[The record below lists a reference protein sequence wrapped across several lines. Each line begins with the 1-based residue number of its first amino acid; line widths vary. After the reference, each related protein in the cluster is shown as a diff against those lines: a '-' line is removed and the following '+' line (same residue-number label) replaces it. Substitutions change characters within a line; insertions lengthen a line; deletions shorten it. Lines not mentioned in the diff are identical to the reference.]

1 MKRLLTIS
9 VPLAIM
15 AFLVLA
21 QPTLAADN
29 DMPIS
34 VRAVLLKSQALIEK
48 KAYASAI
55 EILTAFYEKDNTL
68 PPEKRATKGY
78 SHYMI
83 PFTIGNCCVMMDD
96 SQAALPYY
104 ERALVGQGDFS
115 AGWLNLAK
123 CAYDLGR
130 FARAATAFLKG
141 YETANNPT
149 GQYLY
154 YAAASFMSAGQ
165 NPRALAVFD
174 QILSHHGDEMKTDW
188 KAALVQLYLALDRP
202 VDALP
207 LIEALTEETAGAERR
222 RWQEIR
228 LHHYLTLQ
236 MTAKAL
242 AYVKQLIREYPGESK
257 WWKGLANIHLSQDD
271 YRQALV
277 ALTIKGYLD
286 PLTNDEKSIAAEL
299 SLALGIPVTAVR
311 LYENIIESQ
320 STPDNYYKLS
330 RSYMQLHQ
338 PETALAWVEKGLN
351 AAKSPKLC
359 FLRARILFTLGR
371 YIPAADEFEQA
382 AHKKERPGE
391 AWLMAGYAAWQ
402 AHDTGRAKKAFTK
415 ALEYKNRK
423 QAALRALS
431 DLKSL

>member
-1 MKRLLTIS
+1 MTRLITTHFL
-9 VPLAIM
+9 LAIVV
-15 AFLVLA
+15 FLVIA
-21 QPTLAADN
+21 HIVPAADN

-34 VRAVLLKSQALIEK
+34 VRAVLLKSRALMEE
-48 KAYASAI
+48 KAYARAVAV
-55 EILTAFYEKDNTL
+55 LTDFYEKGTTL
-68 PPEKRATKGY
+68 PPEKRAKKGFT
-78 SHYMI
+78 HHMI
-83 PFTIGNCCVMMDD
+83 PFTIGNCHVMMGDPN
-96 SQAALPYY
+96 AALPYY
-104 ERALVGQGDFS
+104 ERALAEQGDFS

-130 FARAATAFLKG
+130 FTPAATAFLRG
-141 YETANNPT
+141 YETADNPT

-154 YAAASFMSAGQ
+154 YAAASFMAAGK
-165 NPRALAVFD
+165 NSRALTVFE
-174 QILSHHGDEMKTDW
+174 QILSHHGDEMKTSW

-207 LIEALTEETAGAERR
+207 LIEALSEETDGEERR

-228 LHHYLTLQ
+228 LHHYLSLQ
-236 MTAKAL
+236 MTAQAL
-242 AYVKQLIREYPGESK
+242 AYVKQLIREYPGEPK
-257 WWKGLANIHLSQDD
+257 WWKGLTNIHLSQDA

-286 PLTNDEKSIAAEL
+286 PLTDDEKSIAADL
-299 SLALGIPVTAVR
+299 SLAQGVPLTAAR
-311 LYENIIESQ
+311 LYENLLESE

-330 RSYMQLHQ
+330 RSYMRLHQ
-338 PETALAWVEKGLN
+338 PETALAWVEKGLC
-351 AAKSPKLC
+351 AEKSPKLS
-359 FLRARILFTLGR
+359 FLRASILFTLGR
-371 YIPAADEFEQA
+371 YTPAADEFEQA
-382 AHKKERPGE
+382 AHQKERPGE

-423 QAALRALS
+423 KAALRALN